1 MVPECCVCHA
11 FFDVVC
17 DVSECGMLV
26 CVSLSINVC
35 MFTVSNDLL
44 MSNATAIVRV
54 GGMDWLKPVA
64 TVLLMC
70 SAVFVKGL
78 VLNSCCVVM
87 FGMFCVIY
95 GRITFSSVFAIT
107 DRRDIG
113 LYDVPML
120 MSLLG
125 LGTGMMLANFH
136 TCGILLLSAALYMF
150 VRYFSP
156 SLPMCLRCF
165 MLMLSVPVELLF
177 LLLLIAACT
186 YSVVMCI

>member
-11 FFDVVC
+11 SFDVVC
-17 DVSECGMLV
+17 DVSEYGICGMLV

-35 MFTVSNDLL
+35 TFTVSNALL
-44 MSNATAIVRV
+44 MSNATAIVCV
-54 GGMDWLKPVA
+54 AGMGWLKHVA
-64 TVLLMC
+64 TVLLMLC
-70 SAVFVKGL
+70 SAVL
-78 VLNSCCVVM
+78 VDCLDLNPCCVVM

-95 GRITFSSVFAIT
+95 GRIPISGVFAIT

-120 MSLLG
+120 MSLLSF
-125 LGTGMMLANFH
+125 GTGMMLANFH
-136 TCGILLLSAALYMF
+136 TCDNLLSLSAALYMF

-165 MLMLSVPVELLF
+165 ALMLPGSVELLF
-177 LLLLIAACT
+177 LLLLIAAWT
-186 YSVVMCI
+186 